1 MKRTVS
7 LTENYLFRRMYR
19 VGKCTVTPHV
29 AVYVKKNRL
38 GKNRL
43 GITATKKIGGAVQ
56 RNRARRVIREAYRL
70 IEPKMQG
77 NRDIVIVAR
86 QKAVFSKM
94 QEVRRSL
101 EKVLLADGGSP
112 KKPVPERQNAVT
124 LE

>member
-19 VGKCTVTPHV
+19 IGKCSVTPYV
-29 AVYVKKNRL
+29 AVYVKKNHL

-56 RNRARRVIREAYRL
+56 RNRARRVIKEAYRL
-70 IEPKMQG
+70 LESRLQG

-101 EKVLLADGGSP
+101 EKVLIAENNSP
-112 KKPVPERQNAVT
+112 KKPPPGAQNAVKSK
-124 LE
+124 